1 MCCERHHHGPHDYRG
16 GCCCDVGAG
25 VTPPFPFRRC
35 FPTREERLAWL
46 EEYLKELR
54 AEASAVEQHIA
65 ELKAAG

>member
-1 MCCERHHHGPHDYRG
+1 MCCERHHHGPPDYRG

-25 VTPPFPFRRC
+25 ATPPLPFRRR

-46 EEYLKELR
+46 EEYLKELQ
-54 AEASAVEQHIA
+54 AEASAVQQHIA